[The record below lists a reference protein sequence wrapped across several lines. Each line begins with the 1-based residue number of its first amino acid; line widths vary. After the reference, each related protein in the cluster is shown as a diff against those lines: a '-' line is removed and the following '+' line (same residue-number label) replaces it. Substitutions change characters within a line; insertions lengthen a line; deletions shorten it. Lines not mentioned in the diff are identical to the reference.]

1 LACGVGFYDNQA
13 PWGTEW
19 FGKGASDSSW
29 YNNFRIPFQKSIVVT
44 VQHGYK
50 DHKRFFMIIR
60 GSVNV
65 PIIIGNGL
73 FHGFPN
79 VEKAEE
85 RFQVQ
90 QG

>member
-1 LACGVGFYDNQA
+1 M
-13 PWGTEW
+13 
-19 FGKGASDSSW
+19 
-29 YNNFRIPFQKSIVVT
+29 VT